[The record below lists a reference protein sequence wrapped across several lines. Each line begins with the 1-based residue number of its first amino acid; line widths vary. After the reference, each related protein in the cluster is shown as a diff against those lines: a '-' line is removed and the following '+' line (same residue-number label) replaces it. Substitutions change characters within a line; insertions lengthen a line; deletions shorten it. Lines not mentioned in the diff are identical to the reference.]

1 MQELKIKLSQMIEE
15 TDIETYLYLSKDKFQ
30 ISVLD
35 NNKKNN
41 LYKDELKV
49 DHKFNFQDINDLSEF
64 LDKNV
69 YKIEKLTGNFIK
81 NIILIIEYEK
91 NFNIKISIK
100 KKIYENFVNE
110 QFLKNNLTEL
120 KDLFKQNYKDRK
132 IMHMIIDNFIIDGK
146 NYSSFVFDQN
156 VDQCCLE
163 VNFISISNDL
173 IFILEKLLEK
183 YQIKI
188 SHYMCGNYI
197 QNFFDGDDNEL
208 SSVAYKL
215 KNGLNNNEVILVPK
229 NIENKGFFEKFFQ
242 LFS

>member
-1 MQELKIKLSQMIEE
+1 M
-15 TDIETYLYLSKDKFQ
+15 
-30 ISVLD
+30 
-35 NNKKNN
+35 
-41 LYKDELKV
+41 
-49 DHKFNFQDINDLSEF
+49 
-64 LDKNV
+64 
-69 YKIEKLTGNFIK
+69 
-81 NIILIIEYEK
+81 
-91 NFNIKISIK
+91 
-100 KKIYENFVNE
+100 
-110 QFLKNNLTEL
+110 TEL
-120 KDLFKQNYKDRK
+120 KDLFKENYQDRK
-132 IMHMIIDNFIIDGK
+132 IMHMIIDNFIVDGK

-156 VDQCCLE
+156 VEQWCLE

-197 QNFFDGDDNEL
+197 KIFFDDHDNEL

-215 KNGLNNNEVILVPK
+215 KNGLNHNEVILVPK